1 MSLLLFAAEAAH
13 AAEEV
18 AHETAGH
25 AEEATGLGALGV
37 SGQAFLIQLITFVFV
52 FLLLKK
58 FAFNPISRMLEKR
71 RQTIDDGV
79 RLGQKLEREREK
91 MDQESAKIT
100 REARHEADRI
110 IANAHKESREVL
122 REAEEKANRKVEAM
136 LADAEARIHED
147 TQAAKRKLE
156 KDIVNLVSEAT
167 EAIVGEKV
175 DPKKDAEIIEK
186 VIRKRK

>member
-1 MSLLLFAAEAAH
+1 MFVTLFAAEAAH
-13 AAEEV
+13 AAEE
-18 AHETAGH
+18 AAGH

-37 SGQAFLIQLITFVFV
+37 SLEAFIIQLFTFVLV
-52 FLLLKK
+52 FLLLKR
-58 FAFNPISRMLEKR
+58 FAFKPIGNMLEKR

-91 MDQESAKIT
+91 LDQEAAKVT

-110 IANAHKESREVL
+110 IANGHKEAREIL
-122 REAEEKANRKVEAM
+122 RDAEKAANRKADAM
-136 LADAEARIHED
+136 LADAEARIHEE
-147 TQAAKRKLE
+147 TEQAKRKLE
-156 KDIVNLVSEAT
+156 KDIVGLVSEAT

-186 VIRKRK
+186 VIRKRKR

>member
-1 MSLLLFAAEAAH
+1 MLITLFAEAGH
-13 AAEEV
+13 AATEKAAE
-18 AHETAGH
+18 H

-37 SGQAFLIQLITFVFV
+37 SAKAFIIQLITFVFV

-58 FAFNPISRMLEKR
+58 FAFKPIGNMLEKR

-79 RLGQKLEREREK
+79 RLGQKLERQREK
-91 MDQESAKIT
+91 MDQEAAKIT

-110 IANAHKESREVL
+110 IANGHKDAREVL
-122 REAEEKANRKVEAM
+122 RDAEKAASRKTDAM
-136 LADAEARIHED
+136 LADAEARIHEESE
-147 TQAAKRKLE
+147 QAKRKLE
-156 KDIVNLVSEAT
+156 KDIVGLVSEAT

-186 VIRKRK
+186 VIRSRK

>member
-1 MSLLLFAAEAAH
+1 MLPTLFAATE
-13 AAEEV
+13 
-18 AHETAGH
+18 H

-37 SGQAFLIQLITFVFV
+37 SLESFAIQLITFILV

-58 FAFNPISRMLEKR
+58 FAFSPIGRMLEKR
-71 RQTIDDGV
+71 RKTIDDGV
-79 RLGQKLEREREK
+79 RLGQKLERQQEK
-91 MDQESAKIT
+91 MDQEAAKVT

-110 IANAHKESREVL
+110 ISNANKEARQIQ
-122 REAEEKANRKVEAM
+122 RDAEKAANRKTDSM
-136 LADAEARIHED
+136 IADAEARIHED
-147 TQAAKRKLE
+147 AQAAKQKLE
-156 KDIVNLVSEAT
+156 KEIVGIVSEAT

>member
-1 MSLLLFAAEAAH
+1 MLPIVFAAEAA
-13 AAEEV
+13 
-18 AHETAGH
+18 H

-37 SGQAFLIQLITFVFV
+37 SLESFIIQLITFVLV
-52 FLLLKK
+52 FLLLKR
-58 FAFNPISRMLEKR
+58 FAFAPIGRMLEKR

-79 RLGQKLEREREK
+79 RLGQKLERQKDK
-91 MDQESAKIT
+91 MDQEAAKIT

-110 IANAHKESREVL
+110 ISNANKEAREII
-122 REAEEKANRKVEAM
+122 RDAEKAANRKADTM
-136 LADAEARIHED
+136 ISDAEARIHEE
-147 TQAAKRKLE
+147 TQQAKQKLE
-156 KDIVNLVSEAT
+156 KEIVSIVSEAT